1 MKKKFLYF
9 LLISFGFLEAQQS
22 GSVQLNW
29 NQNNVVSYGDYS
41 YNIPNFTSDN
51 FNFNQQNKSISFVK
65 KIQVN
70 AAVEENSIQISNL
83 LFQDINQSEL
93 GDLKLTNIPNKIN
106 VRLSN
111 SFAREEVSAV
121 LVFSP
126 IINENGNFKK
136 VISFSYS
143 FIQTLLNKNSSQ
155 NLVSGLSNS
164 VLSSGTFKRF
174 YVQTS
179 GVYKLTKSFL
189 ESIGFD
195 TAGNDPRN
203 IKIYGNGG
211 RMVPLSNAISYPI
224 DLAEN
229 AIQVIGENDGVFN
242 NEDYILFYAEGTD
255 NWSPTNKTH
264 LNLYEDKSFY
274 YVTTDGS
281 SGKRIP
287 LNAEITSPASM
298 TTSIYDDYK
307 FHEVDLINIGKVGRI
322 WFGEPFNVLN
332 EQQFNFDF
340 SNINTTFPT
349 NLSIH
354 YGGNSIIST
363 TFSTT
368 VNNVNVGTVML
379 GTVTLNSGNEASE
392 VSLNASLTSATTFN
406 VKINFNNGGV
416 PTSKGYLDYI
426 VLKAKSNLVGL
437 GKQYRF
443 RTNNAATLSG
453 VIDYQFTNAGGIKQ
467 IWNIS
472 DIYNVESVPFISGST
487 ISAKANLGVVS
498 EFIVIDESDYYSPLK
513 ETSTIVYNQNLK
525 GTIFKNSSGDFQDVD
540 YLIITPAFLAN
551 SAERLANFHRSYS
564 NLNVKVVVLDGIYAE
579 FGGGKQDIGAIRN
592 FVKYVYQNASTP
604 NKRVKYLNLFG
615 NASFDFKN
623 KIGSINTN
631 IVPIYQAT
639 DSYTS
644 GEGSFASDDFFA
656 LMDLNEGDV
665 ENEVN
670 GLTYGIDLAV
680 GRMIVSTVQQAE
692 EMVNKIVEYHDIKS
706 YGSWRNNYVA
716 ISDDPDYYKPE
727 DKDLQF
733 YQNRL
738 TDIIHQQKPFL
749 NFKKILI
756 DAYQQE
762 TNSGGAR
769 YPLAKEDLRKS
780 FEKGTLVVNY
790 LGHGGESGL
799 TNERIWDKPDGANF
813 NNQFRYPLFITIT
826 CDFSKFD
833 NPYVKTAGAL
843 TYWNPRGGAISMITT
858 IRSIGQ
864 VNAQIFNDTL
874 SAKIFAYGS
883 NDYPSIAESLRL
895 AKNASSNNNSTRV
908 VFYIGDPALKLAI
921 AKPNIVLTKVND
933 VPVVSPIDD
942 FKALSYVKLT
952 GEVRDETGNLLTNY
966 NGELAVTV
974 FDKDYIRNTLRND
987 GVDALIALPNV
998 TAATMAF
1005 NNLGETIFRG
1015 NASVTNGLFEFGFV
1029 VPKDIK
1035 IPLGNGR
1042 ISFYTKRNEILLDKS
1057 GYNTAI
1063 KIGGINLN
1071 AVADVTPPKVRL
1083 YMNDETFVNGGVTNQ
1098 SPYFLA
1104 FLEDEHGINTASG
1117 IGHDIVGI
1125 LDGNDSKPYLM
1136 NDYYETELNNYQKGK
1151 IRFLFRNLSMGL
1163 HTLKFKAWDVY
1174 NNYVSQEIQFI
1185 VVGDGE
1191 LSLTNVLNYPNPFV
1205 NYTQFWFSHN
1215 KPFEPLEVQVLIMT
1229 ITGKVVKSINE
1240 MVTNTGFLSREITW
1254 DGKDD
1259 FGDAIGKGV
1268 YIYKLTVRSTISD
1281 QKSEKI
1287 EKLVIL

>member
-1 MKKKFLYF
+1 MKKIFLY
-9 LLISFGFLEAQQS
+9 LLLLLFGFLRAQQS
-22 GSVQLNW
+22 GNIQINW
-29 NQNNVVSYGDYS
+29 NQSTNCSYGDY
-41 YNIPNFTSDN
+41 NFVIPNFNPEN
-51 FNFNQQNKSISFVK
+51 FNFNQQNKSILFIK

-70 AAVEENSIQISNL
+70 NEIEENSIQISNIIY
-83 LFQDINQSEL
+83 QDINQSEL
-93 GDLKLTNIPNKIN
+93 GELSLIAIPNSIN
-106 VRLSN
+106 ATLNN
-111 SFAREEVSAV
+111 SYARDEVKGILA
-121 LVFSP
+121 FSP
-126 IINENGNFKK
+126 IINENGSFKK
-136 VISFSYS
+136 VISFNYRFS
-143 FIQTLLNKNSSQ
+143 QKLLNKNSSQ
-155 NLVSGLSNS
+155 NLALGITNS

-174 YVQTS
+174 YVQSS
-179 GVYKLTKSFL
+179 GIYKLSKSFL
-189 ESIGFD
+189 ESIGFN
-195 TAGNDPRN
+195 TSGIDPRN
-203 IKIYGNGG
+203 IKIYGNGA
-211 RMVPLSNAISYPI
+211 RMVPLSNAVNYPI
-224 DLAEN
+224 DLVEN

-242 NEDYILFYAEGTD
+242 NDDYILFYAEGAD
-255 NWSPTNKTH
+255 NWSPENETH

-274 YVTTDGS
+274 YVTVDGN

-287 LNAEITSPASM
+287 LNPIITAPATL

-307 FHEVDLINIGKVGRI
+307 FHEIDLINIGKVGRI
-322 WFGEPFNVLN
+322 WFGESFSALN

-340 SNINTTFPT
+340 TNINSAFPT
-349 NLSIH
+349 NLIVH
-354 YGGNSIIST
+354 YGGNSIVPTS
-363 TFSTT
+363 FSTT
-368 VNNVNVGTVML
+368 VNGINVGTSSL
-379 GTVTLNSGNEASE
+379 NTVILNSGNEASE
-392 VSLNASLTSATTFN
+392 AYLNVTLASATAFN

-426 VLKAKSNLVGL
+426 ILKAKSNLVGL

-443 RTNNAATLSG
+443 RTNNAASLMG
-453 VIDYQFTNAGGIKQ
+453 VVDYQFTNATAIKQ

-472 DIYNVESVPFISGST
+472 DIYNVESLPFVSAST
-487 ISAKANLGVVS
+487 ISVKANLGVAS
-498 EFIVIDESDYYSPLK
+498 EYIVIDESDYYSPLK
-513 ETSTIVYNQNLK
+513 EASTIVYNQNLK
-525 GTIFKNSSGDFQDVD
+525 GTIFKNALGNFQDID
-540 YLIITPAFLAN
+540 YLIITAPFLAG

-564 NLNVKVVVLDGIYAE
+564 NLNVKVVTLDAIYAE
-579 FGGGKQDIGAIRN
+579 FSGGKQDIGAIRN
-592 FVKYVYQNASTP
+592 FVKYVYQNASIP
-604 NKRVKYLNLFG
+604 SKRVKYLNLFG

-631 IVPIYQAT
+631 IVPIYHAT
-639 DSYTS
+639 NSYTS

-656 LMDLNEGDV
+656 LMDLNEG
-665 ENEVN
+665 NITNN
-670 GLTYGIDLAV
+670 GPTYGIDIAV
-680 GRMIVSTVQQAE
+680 GRMIVSSVQQAD
-692 EMVNKIVEYHDIKS
+692 EMVNKILEYHDIKS

-716 ISDDPDYYKPE
+716 ISDDPDRYKSE
-727 DKDLQF
+727 DTNLQF

-738 TDIIHQQKPFL
+738 TDIIHTQKPFL
-749 NFKKILI
+749 NFKKILL

-780 FEKGTLVVNY
+780 FEKGSLVVNY
-790 LGHGGESGL
+790 LGHGGEGGL
-799 TNERIWDKPDGANF
+799 TNERVWDKPDGANF
-813 NNQFRYPLFITIT
+813 NNQYRYPLFITIT

-833 NPYVKTAGAL
+833 NPYVQTAGAL

-864 VNAQIFNDTL
+864 ISAQAFNDVL
-874 SAKIFAYGS
+874 SSNIFSYGS
-883 NDYPSIAESLRL
+883 DEYPSIAESLRL
-895 AKNASSNNNSTRV
+895 AKNDSSNNSSTRV

-921 AKPNIVLTKVND
+921 AKPNVVLTKVND
-933 VPVVSPIDD
+933 VAITSTIDD

-952 GEVRDETGNLLTNY
+952 GEVQDELGNLLTNY
-966 NGELAVTV
+966 NGELATTV

-987 GVDALIALPNV
+987 GVDALIALPSV
-998 TAATMAF
+998 TATTMAF

-1042 ISFYTKRNEILLDKS
+1042 ISFYSKRNEILLDKS

-1063 KIGGINLN
+1063 KVGGINLN
-1071 AVADVTPPKVRL
+1071 AVADTTPPKVRL

-1098 SPYFLA
+1098 SPYFLV

-1125 LDGNDSKPYLM
+1125 LDGKETEPYLM
-1136 NDYYETELNNYQKGK
+1136 NDYFETELNNYQKGK
-1151 IRFLFRNLSMGL
+1151 IRFLFRNLSLGL

-1174 NNYVSQEIQFI
+1174 NNFISQEIQFI
-1185 VVGDGE
+1185 VVGDSE

-1240 MVTNTGFLSREITW
+1240 IVTNTGFLSREISW

>member
-1 MKKKFLYF
+1 MKKIFFYV
-9 LLISFGFLEAQQS
+9 LLLSFGFLKGQQS
-22 GSVQLNW
+22 GNIQINW
-29 NQNNVVSYGDYS
+29 SQSNDVSYGDYKF
-41 YNIPNFTSDN
+41 IVPNFNAEN
-51 FNFNQQNKSISFVK
+51 FNFNQQNKSVLFIK
-65 KIQVN
+65 KIQIN
-70 AAVEENSIQISNL
+70 AAVEESSLQISNL
-83 LFQDINQSEL
+83 TFQDVNQNEL
-93 GDLKLTNIPNKIN
+93 GDLSLAAIPSSINATLTN
-106 VRLSN
+106 SY
-111 SFAREEVSAV
+111 AREEVTSV

-126 IINENGNFKK
+126 IVKENGTFKK
-136 VISFSYS
+136 VISFNYS
-143 FIQTLLNKNSSQ
+143 FSQSLGNKNALQNSVSSIT
-155 NLVSGLSNS
+155 NS

-179 GVYKLTKSFL
+179 GVYKLSKAFL
-189 ESIGFD
+189 ESIGFN
-195 TAGNDPRN
+195 TSGTDPRN

-229 AIQVIGENDGVFN
+229 AIQVIGENDGIFN

-287 LNAEITSPASM
+287 LNAAITAPASM

-307 FHEVDLINIGKVGRI
+307 FHEVDLTNIGKVGRI
-322 WFGEPFNVLN
+322 WYGEPFNTIN

-349 NLSIH
+349 DLSIH

-379 GTVTLNSGNEASE
+379 GTVTLNSGYEASDI
-392 VSLNASLTSATTFN
+392 SLNASLTSATTFN

-443 RTNNAATLSG
+443 RTNNAAMLSG
-453 VIDYQFTNAGGIKQ
+453 VIDYQFTNASAIKQ

-472 DIYNVESVPFISGST
+472 DIYNVERMPFVPATT
-487 ISAKANLGVVS
+487 ISVKANLGVAS
-498 EFIVIDESDYYSPLK
+498 EFIVIDESDYYNPLK
-513 ETSTIVYNQNLK
+513 ETSTLVYNQNLK
-525 GTIFKNSSGDFQDVD
+525 GTIFKNASGNFQDID
-540 YLIITPAFLAN
+540 YLIVTPGFLSG

-564 NLNVKVVVLDGIYAE
+564 NLNVKVVTLDGIYAE

-604 NKRVKYLNLFG
+604 SKRVKYLNLFG

-631 IVPIYQAT
+631 IVPIYHAT
-639 DSYTS
+639 YSNTS
-644 GEGSFASDDFFA
+644 GEASFASDDFFA
-656 LMDLNEGDV
+656 LMDLNEGDI
-665 ENEVN
+665 EA
-670 GLTYGIDLAV
+670 LTPYGIDIAV
-680 GRMIVSTVQQAE
+680 GRMIVSSVQQAD
-692 EMVNKIVEYHDIKS
+692 EMVNKVLEYHDIKS

-716 ISDDPDYYKPE
+716 ISDDPDNYKSE
-727 DKDLQF
+727 DTFLQF

-738 TDIIHQQKPFL
+738 TDIIYQEKPFL

-756 DAYQQE
+756 DSYQQE

-780 FEKGTLVVNY
+780 FEKGSLVVNY

-799 TNERIWDKPDGANF
+799 TNERVWDKPDGANF

-843 TYWNPRGGAISMITT
+843 TYWNPKGGAISMITT

-864 VNAQIFNDTL
+864 VSAQAFNDVL
-874 SAKIFAYGS
+874 SSNLFSYGS
-883 NDYPSIAESLRL
+883 DDYPSIAESLRL
-895 AKNASSNNNSTRV
+895 AKNASLNNSSTRV
-908 VFYIGDPALKLAI
+908 VFYLGDPALKLAI
-921 AKPNIVLTKVND
+921 AKPNVTLTKVND
-933 VPVVSPIDD
+933 VPITSPIDD

-952 GEVRDETGNLLTNY
+952 GEVRDELGNLLTNY
-966 NGELAVTV
+966 NGELAVTI
-974 FDKDYIRNTLRND
+974 FDKNYIRNTLRND
-987 GVDALIALPNV
+987 GVDAIIALPNV
-998 TAATMAF
+998 TATTMAF

-1035 IPLGNGR
+1035 IGLGNGR
-1042 ISFYTKRNEILLDKS
+1042 ISFYAKRNEILLDKS

-1063 KIGGINLN
+1063 KVGGINLN
-1071 AVADVTPPKVRL
+1071 AVADVTPPKLRL

-1125 LDGNDSKPYLM
+1125 LDGNESNPYVM

-1151 IRFLFRNLSMGL
+1151 IRFLFRNLSIGL
-1163 HTLKFKAWDVY
+1163 HTIKFKAWDVY
-1174 NNYVSQEIQFI
+1174 NNFVTQEIQFV

-1240 MVTNTGFLSREITW
+1240 IVTNSGFLSREIIW